1 MKLNKLINEEFTPKQ
16 LSDIKTALSRSGM
29 TAIFQGGKVYMGSTT
44 PEGLRKLADSLE
56 DLGISEFSGTF
67 SYQNPPQ
74 LR

>member
-1 MKLNKLINEEFTPKQ
+1 MNKLINEEFTPKQ

-29 TAIFQGGKVYMGSTT
+29 TAIFQGGKVYLNMGSTT